1 MSVEEWFAVFDQ
13 KYGND
18 FNWFVLDYDSTFV
31 NELKHELGIKFANSS
46 VSSIAKCESNDNV
59 LFLFENV
66 YRIYHLTYSNNS
78 SNLSYIEFIDL
89 DSAMKYIEKDYT
101 ENYL

>member
-1 MSVEEWFAVFDQ
+1 MIIGIINLFFIH
-13 KYGND
+13 
-18 FNWFVLDYDSTFV
+18 FNAPLLTFVLDYDSTFV

-46 VSSIAKCESNDNV
+46 ISSIAKCESNDDV
-59 LFLFENV
+59 LFLFESV

-78 SNLSYIEFIDL
+78 CNLSYIEFIDL
-89 DSAMKYIEKDYT
+89 NSAMKYIEKDYT